1 MSGKKT
7 KLSLYLLTLPALA
20 MSVSSA
26 LADPA
31 AGPTGKLT
39 VTGEYTP
46 PACSVTLAANGT
58 IDYGHISTSSL
69 NTTIS
74 TNLPIKKIA
83 NAITINC
90 AADTSVAINWD
101 DNRYASLAI
110 QIQDIVGR
118 YDQLEPSGT
127 GTGKGFNLGLG
138 YDASNQPL
146 GNYVSSLS
154 SLKVDGVP
162 QFFASDASVPFQKS
176 SATPTTVFEYMGG
189 RGPTLA
195 FNLLDTN
202 GEPVKGKLFTM
213 DYNVLATITQTN
225 QLDLSKEVML
235 DGSSTIS
242 LYYL

>member
-20 MSVSSA
+20 ISISSA
-26 LADPA
+26 FADPVV
-31 AGPTGKLT
+31 GPTGKLT

-46 PACSVTLAANGT
+46 PPCSVTLAANGK

-69 NTTIS
+69 NTTYS
-74 TNLPIKKIA
+74 TNLPIKKLA

-90 AADTSVAINWD
+90 ASETSVAINWD

-110 QIQDIVGR
+110 QLQDLVGR
-118 YDQLEPSGT
+118 YNQLEPGGT

-146 GNYVSSLS
+146 GNYVSTLS

-162 QFFASDASVPFQKS
+162 QFFASDASMPFQKS

-189 RGPTLA
+189 RGPSLA

-202 GEPVKGKLFTM
+202 GDPVKGKLFTM
-213 DYNVLATITQTN
+213 DYNVLATITQAN
-225 QLDLSKEVML
+225 QLDLSKEVWL